1 MNERSNI
8 MKKLISKKIFILTL
22 SILLFSVLLSG
33 CIEIIPPPQTNTGT
47 VKINISGG
55 YTYNLKMDGSIKFR
69 NVSSGTYT
77 LYNIPEGYHD
87 FEAVDSMGA
96 SFGIDEDTIF
106 VEAGRINYV
115 YLNPA
120 APTPSPTT
128 GSLKVVIMDDHG
140 IVYDVYLDG
149 NQYTGEYLGFT
160 SGSSISGQNY
170 AIFTGIPTGIQTI
183 FVIAK
188 DGKYSKYRFPNIIAG
203 ETVTIDVYVQ

>member
-1 MNERSNI
+1 
-8 MKKLISKKIFILTL
+8 MKNLISKKIFILTL
-22 SILLFSVLLSG
+22 AILLFSVLLSG

-47 VKINISGG
+47 VKISISGNH
-55 YTYNLKMDGSIKFR
+55 TYNLKMDGSIKFR

-77 LYNIPEGYHD
+77 LYNVPEGNHD
-87 FEAVDSMGA
+87 FEATDSMGA
-96 SFGIDEDTIF
+96 SFGTDKDTIF

-120 APTPSPTT
+120 APTPSPTI

-149 NQYTGEYLGFT
+149 DQHTGEYLGST
-160 SGSSISGQNY
+160 SGSPISGQNY
-170 AIFTGIPTGIQTI
+170 SIFTGIPTGIQTI

-203 ETVTIDVYVQ
+203 ETITINVYVR